1 VISGIFITQESNETF
16 LIVQNKNGTKVSAPL
31 KSPDFEID
39 IGEDAINRIKLILDR
54 WGEKRK
60 IIAEYY
66 LQEKREIDSFVYDLL
81 ALAHFTSRLRIE
93 HDHLLGGWNPTDLL
107 HDRLVAQLV
116 HELSS
121 LGYEVETKVSNTLG
135 NKNHDF
141 NASLF
146 RCEVK
151 SLRIQVDASFTVGGV
166 WMDSSSRNRISQKVR
181 QEFFNARNQV
191 GRDGIIFMTPL
202 SSNLNALF
210 RGYFKGNILHQIPP
224 PQEGTVVLV
233 LSTQTAFRDCYLS
246 ISMIHFLVA
255 IERAISD
262 CHAFG
267 LRSFSMFSRWPFQLT
282 TASVKGSTV
291 GFSPRGN

>member
-1 VISGIFITQESNETF
+1 VISDIFIDHESNETF
-16 LIVQNKNGTKVSAPL
+16 LTIQNRNGTKVSAPL

-39 IGEDAINRIKLILDR
+39 IGEHSINRIKLILNR

-60 IIAEYY
+60 IIAEFY
-66 LQEKREIDSFVYDLL
+66 LKEKREIDSFVYDLL

-93 HDHLLGGWNPTDLL
+93 HDHLLGRWNPTDLL
-107 HDRLVAQLV
+107 HDRLVAQLL

-135 NKNHDF
+135 SRIHDF

-146 RCEVK
+146 RCEIK
-151 SLRIQVDASFTVGGV
+151 SLRIQVDASFTLGGV
-166 WMDSSSRNRISQKVR
+166 WTDSSSRNRISQKMG
-181 QEFFNARNQV
+181 QEFFHARNQV

-210 RGYFKGNILHQIPP
+210 RGYFKDKILYQVPP
-224 PQEGTVVLV
+224 PQGGSVVLV

-246 ISMIHFLVA
+246 IPMVHFLIA
-255 IERAISD
+255 IEQAISVS
-262 CHAFG
+262 HAFG
-267 LRSFSMFSRWPFQLT
+267 LRRFSMFSRWPFRLT
-282 TASVKGSTV
+282 TAPTEGSTV
-291 GFSPRGN
+291 GFSPRGK

>member
-1 VISGIFITQESNETF
+1 
-16 LIVQNKNGTKVSAPL
+16 
-31 KSPDFEID
+31 
-39 IGEDAINRIKLILDR
+39 
-54 WGEKRK
+54 
-60 IIAEYY
+60 
-66 LQEKREIDSFVYDLL
+66 
-81 ALAHFTSRLRIE
+81 
-93 HDHLLGGWNPTDLL
+93 
-107 HDRLVAQLV
+107 
-116 HELSS
+116 
-121 LGYEVETKVSNTLG
+121 VETKVSNTLG

-151 SLRIQVDASFTVGGV
+151 SLRIQVDASFTLGGV

-210 RGYFKGNILHQIPP
+210 RGYFRDNILHQIPP

-246 ISMIHFLVA
+246 TPMVHFLIA
-255 IERAISD
+255 IEHAISYSYA
-262 CHAFG
+262 CG
-267 LRSFSMFSRWPFQLT
+267 LRSFSMFSRWPSRFT
-282 TASVKGSTV
+282 TAPLEGSTV
-291 GFSPRGN
+291 GSSPRKLASFFVSIFA